1 MYIITLI
8 YLLTLLFGRPG
19 LIRRGGAWA
28 IKESPKPVSVV
39 SLPGEQ
45 ACNCSAVSNFQ
56 QQSLRACMYACM
68 YAYNVCMYVYI
79 YSGAGHIIRI
89 STKS

>member
-56 QQSLRACMYACM
+56 QQSLRACMYVCIQ
-68 YAYNVCMYVYI
+68 CMYVCICMYVCWS
-79 YSGAGHIIRI
+79 YN
-89 STKS
+89 